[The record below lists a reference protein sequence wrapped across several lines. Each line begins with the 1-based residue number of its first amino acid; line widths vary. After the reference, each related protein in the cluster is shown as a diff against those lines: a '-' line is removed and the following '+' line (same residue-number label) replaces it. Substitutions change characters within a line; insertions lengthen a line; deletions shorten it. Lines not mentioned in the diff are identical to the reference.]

1 MDTIISFVIQIG
13 QVWQGERFP
22 CCVMLINTCWLFSFS
37 EADVNAK
44 DADGNTALHL
54 SQLKKPTM
62 VNNYL

>member
-22 CCVMLINTCWLFSFS
+22 LMLIITCWLFSFS